1 MGKFALH
8 KNVKRKGSSAATV
21 KNTTVQK
28 KPARLRPIA
37 PVSTDAG
44 AAIVDNPKYL
54 LAYTG
59 AILALMYALKLV
71 IQ

>member
-1 MGKFALH
+1 MGKFRLH

-28 KPARLRPIA
+28 KPQNLRKIA
-37 PVSTDAG
+37 VVSTDAG
-44 AAIVDNPKYL
+44 AAIVDSPKYL

-59 AILALMYALKLV
+59 AILALMYILKLI

>member
-1 MGKFALH
+1 MGKFRLH

-21 KNTTVQK
+21 KTTTVQK
-28 KPARLRPIA
+28 KPARLRKIA

-44 AAIVDNPKYL
+44 AAIVDSPLQL

>member
-8 KNVKRKGSSAATV
+8 KNVKRKGNSAANV
-21 KNTTVQK
+21 KITTAQK
-28 KPARLRPIA
+28 KPARLRKIA
-37 PVSTDAG
+37 PVSADAG
-44 AAIVDNPKYL
+44 AAIVDSPKYL
-54 LAYTG
+54 LVYTG

>member
-28 KPARLRPIA
+28 KPQNLRKIA

-44 AAIVDNPKYL
+44 AAIVDSPKHL

-59 AILALMYALKLV
+59 AILALMFILKLI

>member
-21 KNTTVQK
+21 KTTTVQK
-28 KPARLRPIA
+28 KPAGLRKIA
-37 PVSTDAG
+37 PVSADAG
-44 AAIVDNPKYL
+44 AAIVDSPKKL

-59 AILALMYALKLV
+59 AVMALMFILKII